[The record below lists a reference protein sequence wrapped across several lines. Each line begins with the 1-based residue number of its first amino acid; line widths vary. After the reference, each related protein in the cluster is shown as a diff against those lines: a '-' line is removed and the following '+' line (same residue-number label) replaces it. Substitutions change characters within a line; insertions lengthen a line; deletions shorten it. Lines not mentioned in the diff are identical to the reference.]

1 MDDKD
6 FYAGLIR
13 LHILHHAAE
22 RGSVYGLWM
31 IEELGR
37 HGYRLA
43 AGTLYP
49 VLHGMERKGYLRSA
63 EKRVGGRFRRVY
75 AITPSGKAVLAT
87 AKRRVWELFGEM
99 FEPMSGPANT
109 KERKKS
115 RKPRQRSTA

>member
-6 FYAGLIR
+6 LYAGLIR

-37 HGYRLA
+37 HGYHLA
-43 AGTLYP
+43 PGTLYP

-63 EKRVGGRFRRVY
+63 QKRAGGRFRRLY
-75 AITPSGKAVLAT
+75 AITPSGAAVLTT

-99 FEPMSGPANT
+99 FEPMNGPA
-109 KERKKS
+109 KAKGRKKG
-115 RKPRQRSTA
+115 RKTLHRREA